1 MAIYSFENPIKIVIA
16 DDHEILRAGL
26 RKVLSIARNFDIIAE
41 AEDGLQAIEY
51 SERYQPDI
59 VLLDIFMPKMTGIEA
74 IPHIRELCPFT
85 FIVMF
90 TAFEDINHIEKA
102 LKAGA
107 DGYLTKGVAPQFLI
121 EALNDVV
128 MGKKVYTK
136 SIIELL
142 RDGIITHSSQK
153 EQNVFL
159 TNKEEEILK
168 YLSDGFTSK
177 EIAEN
182 LNVSVRTV
190 ETHRYNIMN
199 KLELENASQLIRFA
213 VLHQKDH

>member
-182 LNVSVRTV
+182 LNISVRTV

>member
-1 MAIYSFENPIKIVIA
+1 MSIYSFENPIKIIIA

-41 AEDGLQAIEY
+41 AEDGLQATEY

>member
-1 MAIYSFENPIKIVIA
+1 
-16 DDHEILRAGL
+16 
-26 RKVLSIARNFDIIAE
+26 
-41 AEDGLQAIEY
+41 
-51 SERYQPDI
+51 
-59 VLLDIFMPKMTGIEA
+59 
-74 IPHIRELCPFT
+74 
-85 FIVMF
+85 
-90 TAFEDINHIEKA
+90 
-102 LKAGA
+102 
-107 DGYLTKGVAPQFLI
+107 LTKGVVPQFLI

-142 RDGIITHSSQK
+142 RDGIITHSPQK

-182 LNVSVRTV
+182 LNISVRTV